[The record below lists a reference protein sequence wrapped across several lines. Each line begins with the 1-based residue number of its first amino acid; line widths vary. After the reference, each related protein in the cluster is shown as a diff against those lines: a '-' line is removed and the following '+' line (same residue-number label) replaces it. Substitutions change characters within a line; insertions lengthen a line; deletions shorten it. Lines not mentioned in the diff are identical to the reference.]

1 MPDIKIVKLKLR
13 RGPEFQRKLVVLDQG
28 ELGYV
33 TDNKRVFVGDGSTL
47 GGTVI
52 GTKIFTP
59 ITSNKTGLNA
69 YTGDVVVENNL
80 MYQLTGTN
88 SVQTSAWKLISPIV
102 DNSTIE
108 YNSGASNV
116 MRIKPDGV
124 GIAQL
129 GNITY
134 SQGGIIMNNTQGLSA
149 NVDKTTIIVN
159 TSNQLAISTVYASSI
174 VGQINN
180 TQIDTATLAG
190 SALQSAGN
198 KLDVQVDNSTIV
210 ITSNQLTVGTLDAG
224 AITSGTFGAS
234 RIDTTVAG
242 QGLQGG
248 GGVAISTNLDANS
261 LTYNDSNQI
270 VLNTLYKAARIPL
283 SSNDVN
289 FGGFT
294 SSITQASAVATLN
307 DILSTV
313 GTITIVSI
321 GAGYTYTPTVS
332 VQPPPAS
339 PGFFA
344 ASAVAIVN
352 NGTLSAITITDAG
365 SGYNFTPQILID
377 PPPHSET
384 LYQVV
389 TATTTG
395 GVLTG
400 SQTFQL
406 SSAGF
411 VMMHFGAELGVFA
424 VPVFKVPSAL
434 QNLTVATVTV

>member
-13 RGPEFQRKLVVLDQG
+13 RGTETQRKLVVLDQG

-33 TDNKRVFVGDGSTL
+33 TDTKRTFVGDGSTL

-59 ITSNKTGLNA
+59 IASNKTGLNA
-69 YTGDVVVENNL
+69 YAGDVVVENNL
-80 MYQLTGTN
+80 MYQLTGSN
-88 SVQTSAWKLISPIV
+88 AGQLSAWKLISPIV
-102 DNSTIE
+102 DNSTIDL
-108 YNSGASNV
+108 GASNAL
-116 MRIKPDGV
+116 RIKPDGV

-134 SQGGIIMNNTQGLSA
+134 SLGGIVMNNTQGLSA

-174 VGQINN
+174 IGQINN
-180 TQIDTATLAG
+180 SQINTATLAG
-190 SALQSAGN
+190 SALQSVGN

-210 ITSNQLTVGTLDAG
+210 ISSNQLTVSALDASK
-224 AITSGTFGAS
+224 ISTGTFGAT
-234 RIDTTVAG
+234 RIDASVVG

-248 GGVAISTNLDANS
+248 AGVAISTSLDLNS
-261 LTYNDSNQI
+261 LAYNNSNQI

-294 SSITQASAVATLN
+294 TSYATASALATIN
-307 DILSTV
+307 SALSTV
-313 GTITIVSI
+313 STMIII
-321 GAGYTYTPTVS
+321 GAGTGYTSAPSIS
-332 VQPPPAS
+332 VQPPSAA

-344 ASAVAIVN
+344 ATASAIIY

-365 SGYNFTPQILID
+365 SGYNFVPQIIID
-377 PPPHSET
+377 PPAHRET

-389 TATTTG
+389 TATATG
-395 GVLTG
+395 GVIPG
-400 SQTFQL
+400 SQSYQL

-411 VMMHFGAELGVFA
+411 VMMHFGSELGILA
-424 VPVFKVPSAL
+424 VPVFKVPTAL

>member
-1 MPDIKIVKLKLR
+1 MPDIKIVKLKIR
-13 RGPEFQRKLVVLDQG
+13 RGTEIQRKQVILDQG

-33 TDNKRVFVGDGSTL
+33 TDTKRAFVGDGSTL

-59 ITSNKTGLNA
+59 IASNIAGLNA
-69 YTGDVVVENNL
+69 YTGDVVVLNNL

-88 SVQTSAWKLISPIV
+88 SAQVSAWGRISPIV
-102 DNSTIE
+102 DNSTI
-108 YNSGASNV
+108 NFGPSNAL
-116 MRIKPDGV
+116 RIKPDGV
-124 GIAQL
+124 GVAQL

-134 SQGGIIMNNTQGLSA
+134 NLGGIVMNNTQGLSA

-174 VGQINN
+174 LGQINN
-180 TQIDTATLAG
+180 TQINTATLAG
-190 SALQSAGN
+190 SALQSVGN

-210 ITSNQLTVGTLDAG
+210 INSNQITVGTLDASK
-224 AITSGTFGAS
+224 ISTGTFGAN
-234 RIDTTVAG
+234 RIDVSAIG

-248 GGVAISTNLDANS
+248 GGAAISANLDANS
-261 LTYNDSNQI
+261 LAYNINNQI

-289 FGGFT
+289 FGGFST
-294 SSITQASAVATLN
+294 SYTPASALATIN
-307 DILSTV
+307 SALSTV
-313 GTITIVSI
+313 NDIIINIPGT
-321 GAGYTYTPTVS
+321 GYTSTPFVS
-332 VQPPPAS
+332 VQPPSAAPGFIPAS
-339 PGFFA
+339 
-344 ASAVAIVN
+344 ASAVIY
-352 NGTLSAITITDAG
+352 NGMLSAITITNAG
-365 SGYNFTPQILID
+365 SGYNFIPQIIID
-377 PPPHSET
+377 PPPHRET

-395 GVLTG
+395 GVIPG
-400 SQTFQL
+400 SQTYEL

-411 VMMHFGAELGVFA
+411 VMMHFGSEMGILAI
-424 VPVFKVPSAL
+424 PVFKVPTAL

>member
-13 RGPEFQRKLVVLDQG
+13 RGTETQRKLVVLDQG

-33 TDNKRVFVGDGSTL
+33 TDTKRTFVGDGSTL

-59 ITSNKTGLNA
+59 IASNKTGLNA
-69 YTGDVVVENNL
+69 YAGDVVVENNL
-80 MYQLTGTN
+80 MYQLTGSN
-88 SVQTSAWKLISPIV
+88 AGQLSAWKLISPIV
-102 DNSTIE
+102 DNSTI
-108 YNSGASNV
+108 NFDPSNV
-116 MRIKPDGV
+116 LRIKPDGV

-134 SQGGIIMNNTQGLSA
+134 NLGGIVMNNTQGLSA

-174 VGQINN
+174 IGQINN
-180 TQIDTATLAG
+180 TQINTATLAG

-210 ITSNQLTVGTLDAG
+210 IASNQLTVSALDASK
-224 AITSGTFGAS
+224 ISTGTFGAD
-234 RIDTTVAG
+234 RIDASVVG

-248 GGVAISTNLDANS
+248 AGVAISTSLDLNS
-261 LTYNDSNQI
+261 LAYNNSNQI

-294 SSITQASAVATLN
+294 TSYATASALATIN
-307 DILSTV
+307 SALSTV
-313 GTITIVSI
+313 STMIII
-321 GAGYTYTPTVS
+321 GAGTGYTSTPSIS
-332 VQPPPAS
+332 VQPPSAA

-344 ASAVAIVN
+344 ATASAIIY
-352 NGTLSAITITDAG
+352 NGTLSAITITNAG
-365 SGYNFTPQILID
+365 SGYNFVPQIIID
-377 PPPHSET
+377 PPPHRET

-389 TATTTG
+389 TATATG
-395 GVLTG
+395 GVIPG
-400 SQTFQL
+400 SQTYQL

-411 VMMHFGAELGVFA
+411 VMMNFGSEMGILA
-424 VPVFKVPSAL
+424 VPVFKVPTAL

>member
-13 RGPEFQRKLVVLDQG
+13 RGTEIQRKLVVLDQG

-33 TDNKRVFVGDGSTL
+33 TDTKRTFVGDGSTL

-59 ITSNKTGLNA
+59 IASNKTGLNA
-69 YTGDVVVENNL
+69 YTNDVVVENNL
-80 MYQLTGTN
+80 MYQLTGSN
-88 SVQTSAWKLISPIV
+88 AGQLSAWKLISPIV
-102 DNSTIE
+102 DNSTIDL
-108 YNSGASNV
+108 GASNAL
-116 MRIKPDGV
+116 RIKPDGV

-134 SQGGIIMNNTQGLSA
+134 NLGGIVMNNTQGLSA

-159 TSNQLAISTVYASSI
+159 TSNQLAVSTVYASSI
-174 VGQINN
+174 IGQINN

-190 SALQSAGN
+190 SALQSVSN

-210 ITSNQLTVGTLDAG
+210 INSNQLTVGTLDASK
-224 AITSGTFGAS
+224 ISTGTFGAN
-234 RIDTTVAG
+234 RIDASVVG

-248 GGVAISTNLDANS
+248 GGVAISTNLDPNS
-261 LTYNDSNQI
+261 LIYNNSNQI

-283 SSNDVN
+283 SSNNVN

-294 SSITQASAVATLN
+294 TSYATASALATIN
-307 DILSTV
+307 SALSTV
-313 GTITIVSI
+313 STMIII
-321 GAGYTYTPTVS
+321 GAGTGYTSIPSIS
-332 VQPPPAS
+332 VQPPSSLTA
-339 PGFFA
+339 GFSA
-344 ASAVAIVN
+344 ASAIAIIN
-352 NGTLSAITITDAG
+352 NGTLSAITITNAG
-365 SGYNFTPQILID
+365 SGYNFVPQIIIS
-377 PPPHSET
+377 PPTHSET

-400 SQTFQL
+400 SQTYQL

-411 VMMHFGAELGVFA
+411 VMMHFGSELGILA
-424 VPVFKVPSAL
+424 VPVFKVPTAL

>member
-13 RGPEFQRKLVVLDQG
+13 RGTETQRKLVVLDQG

-33 TDNKRVFVGDGSTL
+33 TDTKRTFVGDGSTL

-59 ITSNKTGLNA
+59 IASNKTGLNA
-69 YTGDVVVENNL
+69 YAGDVVVENNL
-80 MYQLTGTN
+80 MYQLTGSN
-88 SVQTSAWKLISPIV
+88 AGQLSAWKLISPIV
-102 DNSTIE
+102 DNSTI
-108 YNSGASNV
+108 NFDPSNV
-116 MRIKPDGV
+116 LRIKPDGV

-134 SQGGIIMNNTQGLSA
+134 NLGGIVMNNTQGLSA

-174 VGQINN
+174 IGQINN
-180 TQIDTATLAG
+180 TQINTATLAG

-210 ITSNQLTVGTLDAG
+210 IASNQLTVSALDASK
-224 AITSGTFGAS
+224 ISTGTFGAT
-234 RIDTTVAG
+234 RIDASVVG

-248 GGVAISTNLDANS
+248 AGVAISTSLDLNS
-261 LTYNDSNQI
+261 LAYNNSNQI

-294 SSITQASAVATLN
+294 TSYATASALATIN
-307 DILSTV
+307 SALSTV
-313 GTITIVSI
+313 STMIII
-321 GAGYTYTPTVS
+321 GAGTGYTSAPSVS
-332 VQPPPAS
+332 VQPPSAAPGFIPAS
-339 PGFFA
+339 
-344 ASAVAIVN
+344 ASAVVY
-352 NGTLSAITITDAG
+352 NGMLSAITITNAG
-365 SGYNFTPQILID
+365 SGYNFIPQIIID
-377 PPPHSET
+377 PPPHRET

-395 GVLTG
+395 GVIPV
-400 SQTFQL
+400 SQTYEL

-411 VMMHFGAELGVFA
+411 VMMNFGSEMGILA
-424 VPVFKVPSAL
+424 VPVFKVPTAL

>member
-13 RGPEFQRKLVVLDQG
+13 RGTETQRKLVVLDQG

-33 TDNKRVFVGDGSTL
+33 TDTKRTFVGDGSTL
-47 GGTVI
+47 GGTII

-59 ITSNKTGLNA
+59 IASNKTGLNA
-69 YTGDVVVENNL
+69 YAGDVVVENNL
-80 MYQLTGTN
+80 MYQLTGSN
-88 SVQTSAWKLISPIV
+88 AGQLSAWKLISPIV
-102 DNSTIE
+102 DNSTIDL
-108 YNSGASNV
+108 GASNAL
-116 MRIKPDGV
+116 RIKPDGV

-134 SQGGIIMNNTQGLSA
+134 NLGGIVMNNTQGLSA

-174 VGQINN
+174 IGQINN
-180 TQIDTATLAG
+180 SQINTATLAG
-190 SALQSAGN
+190 SALQSVGN

-210 ITSNQLTVGTLDAG
+210 ISSNQLTVGTLDASK
-224 AITSGTFGAS
+224 ISTGTFGAN
-234 RIDTTVAG
+234 RIDASVVG

-248 GGVAISTNLDANS
+248 GGVAISTSLDLNS
-261 LTYNDSNQI
+261 LAFNNSNQI

-294 SSITQASAVATLN
+294 TSYATASALATIN
-307 DILSTV
+307 SALSTV
-313 GTITIVSI
+313 STMIII
-321 GAGYTYTPTVS
+321 GAGTGYTSAPSVS
-332 VQPPPAS
+332 VQPPSAAPGFIPAS
-339 PGFFA
+339 
-344 ASAVAIVN
+344 ASAVVY
-352 NGTLSAITITDAG
+352 NGMLSAITITNAG
-365 SGYNFTPQILID
+365 SGYNFIPQIIID
-377 PPPHSET
+377 PPPHRET

-395 GVLTG
+395 GVIPV
-400 SQTFQL
+400 SQTYEL

-411 VMMHFGAELGVFA
+411 VMMNFGSEMGILA
-424 VPVFKVPSAL
+424 VPVFKVPTAL

>member
-1 MPDIKIVKLKLR
+1 MPDIKIVKLKIR
-13 RGPEFQRKLVVLDQG
+13 RGTEIQRKQVILDQG

-33 TDNKRVFVGDGSTL
+33 TDTKRAFVGDGSTL

-59 ITSNKTGLNA
+59 IASNIAGLNA
-69 YTGDVVVENNL
+69 YAGDVVVENNL
-80 MYQLTGTN
+80 MYQLTGSN
-88 SVQTSAWKLISPIV
+88 AGQLSAWKLISPIV
-102 DNSTIE
+102 DNSTI
-108 YNSGASNV
+108 NFGPSNV
-116 MRIKPDGV
+116 LRIKPDGV

-134 SQGGIIMNNTQGLSA
+134 NLGGIVMNNTQGLSA

-174 VGQINN
+174 IGQINN
-180 TQIDTATLAG
+180 TQINTATLAG

-210 ITSNQLTVGTLDAG
+210 IASNQLTVGTLDASK
-224 AITSGTFGAS
+224 ISTGTFLAN
-234 RIDTTVAG
+234 RIDASVVG

-248 GGVAISTNLDANS
+248 GGAAISANLDANS
-261 LTYNDSNQI
+261 LTYNNNNQI

-289 FGGFT
+289 FGGFIT
-294 SSITQASAVATLN
+294 SYTPASALATIN
-307 DILSTV
+307 SALSTV
-313 GTITIVSI
+313 TNIIINIPGT
-321 GAGYTYTPTVS
+321 GYTSAPSVS
-332 VQPPPAS
+332 VQPPSAA
-339 PGFFA
+339 PGFFPA
-344 ASAVAIVN
+344 SASAVVY
-352 NGTLSAITITDAG
+352 NGMLSAITITNAG
-365 SGYNFTPQILID
+365 SGYNFIPQIIID
-377 PPPHSET
+377 PPPHRET

-395 GVLTG
+395 GDIPG
-400 SQTFQL
+400 SQTYQL

-411 VMMHFGAELGVFA
+411 VMMHFGSEMGILA
-424 VPVFKVPSAL
+424 VPVFKVPTAL

>member
-13 RGPEFQRKLVVLDQG
+13 RGTETQRKLVVLDQG

-33 TDNKRVFVGDGSTL
+33 TDTKRTFVGDGSTL

-59 ITSNKTGLNA
+59 IASNKTGLNA
-69 YTGDVVVENNL
+69 YAGDVVVENNL
-80 MYQLTGTN
+80 MYQLTGSN
-88 SVQTSAWKLISPIV
+88 AGQLSAWKLISPIV
-102 DNSTIE
+102 DNSTIDL
-108 YNSGASNV
+108 GASNAL
-116 MRIKPDGV
+116 RIKPDGV

-134 SQGGIIMNNTQGLSA
+134 SLGGIIMNNTQGLSA

-174 VGQINN
+174 IGQINN
-180 TQIDTATLAG
+180 SQINTATLAG
-190 SALQSAGN
+190 SALQSVGN

-210 ITSNQLTVGTLDAG
+210 ISSNQLTVGTLDASK
-224 AITSGTFGAS
+224 ISTGTFGAN
-234 RIDTTVAG
+234 RIDASVVG

-248 GGVAISTNLDANS
+248 GGVAISTSLDLNS
-261 LTYNDSNQI
+261 LAFNNSNQI

-294 SSITQASAVATLN
+294 TSYATASALATIN
-307 DILSTV
+307 SALSTV
-313 GTITIVSI
+313 STMIII
-321 GAGYTYTPTVS
+321 GAGTGYTSAPSVS
-332 VQPPPAS
+332 VQPPSAAPGFIPAS
-339 PGFFA
+339 
-344 ASAVAIVN
+344 ASAVVY
-352 NGTLSAITITDAG
+352 NGMLSAITITNAG
-365 SGYNFTPQILID
+365 SGYNFIPQIIID
-377 PPPHSET
+377 PPPHRET

-395 GVLTG
+395 GVIPV
-400 SQTFQL
+400 SQTYEL

-411 VMMHFGAELGVFA
+411 VMMNFGSEMGILA
-424 VPVFKVPSAL
+424 VPVFKVPTAL

>member
-1 MPDIKIVKLKLR
+1 MPDIKIVKLKIR
-13 RGPEFQRKLVVLDQG
+13 RGTEIQRKQVILDQG

-33 TDNKRVFVGDGSTL
+33 TDTKRAFVGDGSTL

-52 GTKIFTP
+52 GTKVFTP
-59 ITSNKTGLNA
+59 VASNRAGLNA

-80 MYQLTGTN
+80 MYQLTGAN
-88 SVQTSAWKLISPIV
+88 AGQLSAWKLISPIV
-102 DNSTIE
+102 DNSTIN
-108 YNSGASNV
+108 YGTSNV
-116 MRIKPDGV
+116 LRIKPDGV

-134 SQGGIIMNNTQGLSA
+134 NLGGIVMNNTQGLSA

-174 VGQINN
+174 IGQINN
-180 TQIDTATLAG
+180 TQINTATLAG
-190 SALQSAGN
+190 SALQSIGN

-210 ITSNQLTVGTLDAG
+210 ITSNALTVGTLDAG
-224 AITSGTFGAS
+224 KITTGTFGAN
-234 RIDTTVAG
+234 RIDASAIG

-248 GGVAISTNLDANS
+248 SNVVISTNLDANS

-294 SSITQASAVATLN
+294 TSYTTASALATIN
-307 DILSTV
+307 TILSTV
-313 GTITIVSI
+313 DTMVIIDAGT
-321 GAGYTYTPTVS
+321 GYTSAPSIS
-332 VQPPPAS
+332 VQPPPAVA
-339 PGFFA
+339 GFFA
-344 ASAVAIVN
+344 ASAIAVIN

-365 SGYNFTPQILID
+365 SGYNFVPQIIIT
-377 PPPHSET
+377 PPTHRET

-395 GVLTG
+395 GVLNG
-400 SQTFQL
+400 SQAYQL

-411 VMMHFGAELGVFA
+411 VMMHFGSELGILA
-424 VPVFKVPSAL
+424 VPVFKVPTAL